1 VKGGA
6 LYDKLIRN
14 IKVGVIGSGYWG
26 PKLVRNFHA
35 IPGAEL
41 FIVSDL
47 RQDRLDHV
55 SGLYPG
61 VKVTK
66 DYEELLE
73 SDVEAVAIATPVST
87 HYDLARA
94 ALEHGKHILVEKP
107 LTNDSHQAQDL
118 IDLARE
124 NGRVLMVGHTFE
136 YNPAVGFLRDFIA
149 SGKLG
154 QVYYINAT
162 RVNLGI
168 FQQDIN
174 VVWDLAPHD
183 ISILLYILGVEPIS
197 VSARGSAYVQPGI
210 HDVAYLTFRFPD
222 GVMADVRVSWLDP
235 CKIRSITVVG
245 SLKMI
250 VYDDVE
256 PVEKIKIYDKGVDV
270 PPYSDTLEEFHL
282 SYRHGDITTP
292 AISSAEPLNL
302 ECTHFLDCI
311 RYNKKPRSNG
321 VVGLRVVRILE
332 HAQRSLLNGGEGETI
347 SW

>member
-1 VKGGA
+1 VKGRT

-26 PKLVRNFHA
+26 PKLARNFNA
-35 IPGAEL
+35 IPGVEL

-47 RQDRLDHV
+47 RQDRLDHI

-61 VKVTK
+61 VKVTQ
-66 DYEELLE
+66 DYGELLDSE
-73 SDVEAVAIATPVST
+73 VGAVAIATPVST
-87 HYDLARA
+87 HYEMAKA
-94 ALEHGKHILVEKP
+94 ALERGKHILVEKP
-107 LTNDSHQAQDL
+107 LTNNSQQAQEL
-118 IDLARE
+118 IDLAGE
-124 NGRVLMVGHTFE
+124 HGRVLMVGHTFE

-183 ISILLYILGVEPIS
+183 ISILLYILGVEPVS

-210 HDVAYLTFRFPD
+210 HDVAYLTLRFPD

-311 RYNKKPRSNG
+311 RYGKKPRSNG
-321 VVGLRVVRILE
+321 VVGMKVVRILE
-332 HAQRSLLNGGEGETI
+332 HAQRSLLNGGEGEGI